1 MKFTFRYLL
10 YTLVL
15 IGFVTFTFTLCSKA
29 VVFPI
34 LDKEPAQ
41 ESIVYQKT
49 HEARIKANIER
60 FLEKLLGK
68 RLFVVSVVTLLN
80 DSVTDEVMLEKT
92 PEVVS
97 SNRTFTTTSNFN
109 EKAVSYARLRPSSE
123 DIREQVKNTDN
134 MDFSYDSLTAPV
146 IDLPGFPVLEKK
158 KEVIQEKAI
167 STIPTQNL
175 DNSLEPNRTLEL
187 ENSESNEEFTYLVN
201 QTLKTKT
208 EKKQSIKS
216 INVSI
221 VIDKDYSDYMGMDL
235 AELKTILTTVSGI
248 DAERGDQIAIT
259 FAPFMGKEFGWK
271 YFVKKNQVY
280 FDLVKKMYEKV
291 KPIVIAIIMLIV
303 ALGVLFLF
311 YKIWVRL
318 AEARQKRK
326 LEKEAQKEKEEQ
338 EKAQQELEEKI
349 SEMEQKRQELIQL
362 AQTQPDQFILLLNSW
377 MEVDELE
384 PVNK

>member
-10 YTLVL
+10 YSLIL

-34 LDKEPAQ
+34 LDKEPLQ

-49 HEARIKANIER
+49 HEARIKANVER

-68 RLFVVSVVTLLN
+68 KLFVVSVVTMLS
-80 DSVTDEVMLEKT
+80 DSITDEVFLEKK

-97 SNRTFTTTSNFN
+97 SNRTVITTSNFN
-109 EKAVSYARLRPSSE
+109 EKAVSYARLRPSAE
-123 DIREQVKNTDN
+123 DIREQVKNTGN
-134 MDFSYDSLTAPV
+134 MDFSFDTLTAPV
-146 IDLPGFPVLEKK
+146 IDLPGFPVLEQKQ
-158 KEVIQEKAI
+158 EVSKDKVIT
-167 STIPTQNL
+167 SIPTQNIS
-175 DNSLEPNRTLEL
+175 NSLQPNRTLEL
-187 ENSESNEEFTYLVN
+187 ENSESNEEFSYLVN
-201 QTLKTKT
+201 QTLKTT
-208 EKKQSIKS
+208 SQKKQIIKS

-221 VIDKDYSDYMGMDL
+221 VIDKDYSDYMGMEL
-235 AELKTILTTVSGI
+235 EELKTILMTVSGI
-248 DAERGDQIAIT
+248 DTERGDQLAIT

-280 FDLVKKMYEKV
+280 FDVIKNTYEKV
-291 KPIVIAIIMLIV
+291 KPIALIGIIMVIV
-303 ALGVLFLF
+303 LGIIFIFVKLWKRF
-311 YKIWVRL
+311 
-318 AEARQKRK
+318 AESRRVKN

-338 EKAQQELEEKI
+338 EKAQQELEDKI
-349 SEMEQKRQELIQL
+349 TEMEQKRQELIQL

>member
-10 YTLVL
+10 YSLIL

-34 LDKEPAQ
+34 LDKEPLQ

-49 HEARIKANIER
+49 HEARIKANVER

-68 RLFVVSVVTLLN
+68 KLFVVSVVTMLS
-80 DSVTDEVMLEKT
+80 DSVTDEVFLEKK

-97 SNRTFTTTSNFN
+97 SNRTVITTSNFN
-109 EKAVSYARLRPSSE
+109 EKAVSYARLRPSAE
-123 DIREQVKNTDN
+123 DIREQVKNTGN
-134 MDFSYDSLTAPV
+134 MDFSFDTLTAPV
-146 IDLPGFPVLEKK
+146 IDLPGFPVLEQKQ
-158 KEVIQEKAI
+158 EVSKDKVIT
-167 STIPTQNL
+167 SIPTQNIS
-175 DNSLEPNRTLEL
+175 NSLQPNRTLEL
-187 ENSESNEEFTYLVN
+187 ENSESNEEFSYLVN
-201 QTLKTKT
+201 QTLKTT
-208 EKKQSIKS
+208 SQKKQIIKS

-221 VIDKDYSDYMGMDL
+221 VIDKDYSDYMGMEL
-235 AELKTILTTVSGI
+235 EELKTILMTVSGI
-248 DAERGDQIAIT
+248 DTERGDQLAIT

-280 FDLVKKMYEKV
+280 FDVIKNTYEKV
-291 KPIVIAIIMLIV
+291 KPIALIGIIMVIV
-303 ALGVLFLF
+303 LGIIFIFVKLWKRF
-311 YKIWVRL
+311 
-318 AEARQKRK
+318 AESRRVKN

-338 EKAQQELEEKI
+338 EKAQQELEDKI
-349 SEMEQKRQELIQL
+349 TEMEQKRQELIQL